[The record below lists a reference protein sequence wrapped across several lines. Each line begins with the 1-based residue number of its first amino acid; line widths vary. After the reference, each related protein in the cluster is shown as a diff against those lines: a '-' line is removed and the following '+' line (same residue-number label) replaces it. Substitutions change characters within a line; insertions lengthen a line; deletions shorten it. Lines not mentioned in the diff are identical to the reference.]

1 MDDNRDMT
9 IASNGAGRRGC
20 QSVFRTRSAALEEGI
35 MTATYTFDVFS
46 SLDGFGAASGNWT
59 GYWGK
64 QGPELLDHRFA
75 LYGEE
80 QRMVFGANTYRAF
93 ARMLAASTEESDVR
107 DPWVTRMRS
116 LPATVVSTTLDGPL
130 DWPDANLV
138 SGDAVDV
145 VARLKEE
152 SELPLRSH
160 GSLSMN
166 RALMAAGLVDRVQ
179 VTLFPVIT
187 GQTGLAPIFH
197 GGADFDLELIERRT
211 LDGHIQELI
220 YRPALHA

>member
-1 MDDNRDMT
+1 MDDNRDVT
-9 IASNGAGRRGC
+9 I
-20 QSVFRTRSAALEEGI
+20 EESI

-64 QGPELLDHRFA
+64 QGPELLDRRFA
-75 LYGEE
+75 LYGEK

-93 ARMLAASTEESDVR
+93 ARMLASSTEESDVR

-116 LPATVVSTTLDGPL
+116 LPATVVSTTLEGPL

-166 RALMAAGLVDRVQ
+166 RALMTAGLVDRVQ

-187 GQTGLAPIFH
+187 GQTGLDPIFQ
-197 GGADFDLELIERRT
+197 GGADFDLELIEHRT